1 MTGHKQVSSSLY
13 QQSTETLTSLNVLGF
28 AQKGGT
34 RRQTISAELFKIRK
48 KTVSAERLK
57 LEKEKVKK
65 CFLDLTQHSR
75 LGGQSLTV
83 ESAAGKHK
91 LCSGLDKIKK

>member
-1 MTGHKQVSSSLY
+1 MSLDLPKKEE
-13 QQSTETLTSLNVLGF
+13 QEGRLFLLNF
-28 AQKGGT
+28 
-34 RRQTISAELFKIRK
+34 
-48 KTVSAERLK
+48 LK

-91 LCSGLDKIKK
+91 LCSGLGKIKK